1 MPVMSHCKILR
12 YLFWSGQML
21 NPSCSYRT
29 GLRTMIIMVSV
40 GIVFAAL
47 QEAIYIIHNRR
58 VAQGKNRGRN
68 GSPPMIYVP

>member
-1 MPVMSHCKILR
+1 
-12 YLFWSGQML
+12 
-21 NPSCSYRT
+21 
-29 GLRTMIIMVSV
+29 MIIMVSV